1 MEVLE
6 GFPNCSTKNLNKEPS
21 HLAFLRAGSDR
32 ILGNDKR
39 VGVPVVTNRKIKTT
53 KSKTRQS
60 DPESL
65 SEKATSY

>member
-6 GFPNCSTKNLNKEPS
+6 GFPNCSTKNLKNG
-21 HLAFLRAGSDR
+21 AGCDR

-39 VGVPVVTNRKIKTT
+39 VGVAVFTNRKIKTT

>member
-6 GFPNCSTKNLNKEPS
+6 GFPNCSTKNWNKE
-21 HLAFLRAGSDR
+21 RRWITDR
-32 ILGNDKR
+32 ILENDKR
-39 VGVPVVTNRKIKTT
+39 VGVAVFTNRKIKTT